1 MAKRVTRSSKAL
13 STAPSTSAPKP
24 TPATRAKTLG
34 LLKYKVHDVEG
45 DGNCFY
51 RAVYH
56 VLKES
61 RVAQVQLGIEG
72 TYGTY
77 GTLELE
83 AVKLIR
89 QRVAQSIK
97 GKVFPEITST
107 IKTLC
112 KLADVPDMVDMYPF
126 VTKEVCAAKGAA
138 RYAKIAA
145 LVEDVGDASD
155 TTNTSEAMYASSLE
169 MDVIQNIIKVNGLT
183 ILAVS
188 AVDGETARS
197 RTTKWKNDLGALLR
211 TATTPNVVVLLND
224 DNIHYQY
231 LAFKGPGDDDFHT
244 VLDRQRF
251 RDVLLADA
259 ASSAALLSVAQSPP
273 VTITISSS
281 GPSSPSSP
289 SAAYGTSGPSGSSGP
304 SSATSKRPSSP
315 KLASPKRPKSN

>member
-1 MAKRVTRSSKAL
+1 M
-13 STAPSTSAPKP
+13 
-24 TPATRAKTLG
+24 
-34 LLKYKVHDVEG
+34 D
-45 DGNCFY
+45 
-51 RAVYH
+51 
-56 VLKES
+56 
-61 RVAQVQLGIEG
+61 
-72 TYGTY
+72 
-77 GTLELE
+77 
-83 AVKLIR
+83 
-89 QRVAQSIK
+89 
-97 GKVFPEITST
+97 
-107 IKTLC
+107 
-112 KLADVPDMVDMYPF
+112 
-126 VTKEVCAAKGAA
+126 
-138 RYAKIAA
+138 
-145 LVEDVGDASD
+145 
-155 TTNTSEAMYASSLE
+155 EAMYASSLE
-169 MDVIQNIIKVNGLT
+169 MDVIQNIIKFQGNKGLT

-211 TATTPNVVVLLND
+211 TATTPNVAVLLND

-259 ASSAALLSVAQSPP
+259 LLSVAQSPP

-289 SAAYGTSGPSGSSGP
+289 SAAYGTSGPSGPSGP

>member
-1 MAKRVTRSSKAL
+1 MKKRVTRSSKAST

-56 VLKES
+56 VLKEN
-61 RVAQVQLGIEG
+61 RAAQVQLGIEG
-72 TYGTY
+72 TYGTVE
-77 GTLELE
+77 TSTNQELE

-89 QRVAQSIK
+89 QRVARSIK

-126 VTKEVCAAKGAA
+126 VTKEVCSAKGAA

-145 LVEDVGDASD
+145 LVEEAGD
-155 TTNTSEAMYASSLE
+155 TTMDQAMYASSLE
-169 MDVIQNIIKVNGLT
+169 MDVIQNIIKVKGLT

-197 RTTKWKNDLGALLR
+197 RTTKWKNDIAALLR
-211 TATTPNVVVLLND
+211 TATTPNVAVILND

-251 RDVLLADA
+251 RDVLLVDA
-259 ASSAALLSVAQSPP
+259 ASSVALLSVAQSPP
-273 VTITISSS
+273 VTIVISSS
-281 GPSSPSSP
+281 PSSPSSP
-289 SAAYGTSGPSGSSGP
+289 SASVGTSGPSIP

-315 KLASPKRPKSN
+315 KRASPKRTRSN

>member
-1 MAKRVTRSSKAL
+1 MKKRVTRSSKAST

-56 VLKES
+56 VLKEN
-61 RVAQVQLGIEG
+61 RAAQVQLGIEG
-72 TYGTY
+72 TYGTVE
-77 GTLELE
+77 TSTNQELE

-89 QRVAQSIK
+89 QRVARSIK

-126 VTKEVCAAKGAA
+126 VTKEVCSAKGAA

-145 LVEDVGDASD
+145 LVEEAGD
-155 TTNTSEAMYASSLE
+155 TTMDQAMYASSLE
-169 MDVIQNIIKVNGLT
+169 MDVIQNIIKVKGLT

-197 RTTKWKNDLGALLR
+197 RTTKWKNDIAALLR
-211 TATTPNVVVLLND
+211 TATTPNVAVILND
-224 DNIHYQY
+224 DNTHYQY

-251 RDVLLADA
+251 RDVLLVDA
-259 ASSAALLSVAQSPP
+259 ASSVALLSVAQSPP
-273 VTITISSS
+273 VTIVISSS
-281 GPSSPSSP
+281 PSSPSSP
-289 SAAYGTSGPSGSSGP
+289 SASVGTSGPSIP

-315 KLASPKRPKSN
+315 KRASPKRTRSN

>member
-1 MAKRVTRSSKAL
+1 MAKRVTRSSKPLA
-13 STAPSTSAPKP
+13 TAPSTSAPKP

-34 LLKYKVHDVEG
+34 LLKYKVHNVEG

-61 RVAQVQLGIEG
+61 RAAQVQLGIEG
-72 TYGTY
+72 TYGTNNSE
-77 GTLELE
+77 ELE

-145 LVEDVGDASD
+145 LVEEAGD
-155 TTNTSEAMYASSLE
+155 TTLDEAMYASSLE
-169 MDVIQNIIKVNGLT
+169 MDVIQNIIKVRGLT

-211 TATTPNVVVLLND
+211 TATTPNVAVLLND

-259 ASSAALLSVAQSPP
+259 LLSVAQSPP

-289 SAAYGTSGPSGSSGP
+289 SAAYGTSGPSGPSGP

-315 KLASPKRPKSN
+315 KRASPKRTKSN

>member
-1 MAKRVTRSSKAL
+1 MAKRVTRSSKPLA
-13 STAPSTSAPKP
+13 TAPSTSAPKP

-56 VLKES
+56 VLKEN
-61 RVAQVQLGIEG
+61 RAAQVQLGIEG
-72 TYGTY
+72 TYGTH
-77 GTLELE
+77 GTNATLGDSEELE

-126 VTKEVCAAKGAA
+126 VTKEVCGAKGAA

-145 LVEDVGDASD
+145 LVEDMDD
-155 TTNTSEAMYASSLE
+155 AMYASSLE
-169 MDVIQNIIKVNGLT
+169 MDVIQNIIKFQGNKGLT

-188 AVDGETARS
+188 AIDGDTARS

-211 TATTPNVVVLLND
+211 TATTPNVAVLLND

-259 ASSAALLSVAQSPP
+259 LLSVAQSPP

-289 SAAYGTSGPSGSSGP
+289 SAAYGTSGPSGPSGP

>member
-1 MAKRVTRSSKAL
+1 MAKRVTRSSKAPIT
-13 STAPSTSAPKP
+13 SVPSTSAPKP

-61 RVAQVQLGIEG
+61 RAAQVQLGIEG
-72 TYGTY
+72 TYGTNNSE
-77 GTLELE
+77 ELE

-145 LVEDVGDASD
+145 LVEEAGD
-155 TTNTSEAMYASSLE
+155 TTLDEAMYASSLE
-169 MDVIQNIIKVNGLT
+169 MDVIQNIIKVRGLT

-211 TATTPNVVVLLND
+211 TATTPNVAVLLND

-259 ASSAALLSVAQSPP
+259 LLSVAQSPP

-289 SAAYGTSGPSGSSGP
+289 SAAYGTSGPSGPSGP

-315 KLASPKRPKSN
+315 KRASPKRTKSN

>member
-34 LLKYKVHDVEG
+34 LLKYKVHNVEG

-56 VLKES
+56 VLKEN
-61 RVAQVQLGIEG
+61 RAAQVQLGIEG
-72 TYGTY
+72 TYGTL
-77 GTLELE
+77 GDSEELD

-112 KLADVPDMVDMYPF
+112 KLVDVPDMVDMYPF

-145 LVEDVGDASD
+145 LVED
-155 TTNTSEAMYASSLE
+155 TSEAMYASSLE
-169 MDVIQNIIKVNGLT
+169 MDVIQNIIKVRGLT

-211 TATTPNVVVLLND
+211 TAATPNVAVILND

>member
-1 MAKRVTRSSKAL
+1 MAKRVTRSSKAPST

-126 VTKEVCAAKGAA
+126 VTKEVCGAKGAA

-145 LVEDVGDASD
+145 LVEDMD
-155 TTNTSEAMYASSLE
+155 EAMYASSLE
-169 MDVIQNIIKVNGLT
+169 MDVIQNIIKFKGLT

-211 TATTPNVVVLLND
+211 TATTPNVAVLLND

-251 RDVLLADA
+251 RDVLLADS
-259 ASSAALLSVAQSPP
+259 ASSAALISVAQSPP

-281 GPSSPSSP
+281 PSSP
-289 SAAYGTSGPSGSSGP
+289 SASVGTSGP

-315 KLASPKRPKSN
+315 KRASPKRTKSN